1 MIHHITPADVGKE
14 IPISVPQMA
23 VGKIGLGGD
32 GTNVV
37 ELVEHIAGWDGRTQ
51 ELRTPDVYDI
61 GPGQYRVRIAE
72 CTTPFELALNIP

>member
-37 ELVEHIAGWDGRTQ
+37 HLVEHLAGWEGRTQ
-51 ELRTPDVYDI
+51 VLTVPDVYDV
-61 GPGQYRVRIAE
+61 PTGQYIVRIAE
-72 CTTPFELALNIP
+72 VNSNFPLAINKP